1 MCDFVRVVDL
11 IKRGLGGLLLT
22 IFMVLPCAASDYSI
36 EQQRANFLLAE
47 KFLEQGNEQAFLN
60 LSEGL
65 TDYPLYPLLRY
76 QYLKNNLVQTDNV
89 LAFLTNY
96 KDSRQANLLK
106 PQWLDYL
113 ARQERWSEFIQN
125 YESND
130 NTALAC
136 QFHWASYQTGRQQE
150 SLDAAK
156 QLWLTGD
163 TLPKECDSLLFALT
177 LSPVIT
183 PDLMWQRFEMALG
196 KDNVSLAEFVR
207 RLMTQQD
214 QGLADIWLQ
223 VHKKPEL
230 IEIEGFLNPAQITH
244 GRIFAHGVAKLVK
257 ANLELAMSLWD
268 SKKPQ
273 FNLDQQIAQQVERK
287 LAMALAFKRDGR
299 AYYRLQQLGPIDP
312 EVRDWRVRT
321 ALFEQNWSHVAEAL
335 AALTVEERQDPKWQY
350 WQARTVEAMGDA
362 IQAQAIYAR
371 VADDRSFYGFLAADT
386 INKPHQLSSKPV
398 FVVDSQLNELL
409 SLADFRVIQ
418 ELRAFNRDVE
428 AQRHWWFT
436 IKKLSKEQIMTAA
449 KVAQQWRWDQ
459 VAIMTLVK
467 ANYWDD
473 IELRFPVDYLPQVQG
488 NGYSQ
493 QLQPSIIFGLMRQ
506 ESMLDKNAQSAVG
519 ARGLMQIMPQTGKQI
534 AQELN
539 EKWLSDANLFN
550 PDTNIRYGTYYFK
563 KLLTKFNGHF
573 PLAIAAYNAGP
584 NNVSKWLPFDRSV
597 PADIWMETI
606 PFKETRKYV
615 ASVLSYSMIY
625 QQRLQGGALK
635 IKELLWD
642 VVPSKN

>member
-1 MCDFVRVVDL
+1 
-11 IKRGLGGLLLT
+11 
-22 IFMVLPCAASDYSI
+22 
-36 EQQRANFLLAE
+36 
-47 KFLEQGNEQAFLN
+47 
-60 LSEGL
+60 
-65 TDYPLYPLLRY
+65 
-76 QYLKNNLVQTDNV
+76 
-89 LAFLTNY
+89 
-96 KDSRQANLLK
+96 
-106 PQWLDYL
+106 
-113 ARQERWSEFIQN
+113 
-125 YESND
+125 
-130 NTALAC
+130 
-136 QFHWASYQTGRQQE
+136 
-150 SLDAAK
+150 
-156 QLWLTGD
+156 
-163 TLPKECDSLLFALT
+163 
-177 LSPVIT
+177 
-183 PDLMWQRFEMALG
+183 
-196 KDNVSLAEFVR
+196 
-207 RLMTQQD
+207 
-214 QGLADIWLQ
+214 
-223 VHKKPEL
+223 
-230 IEIEGFLNPAQITH
+230 
-244 GRIFAHGVAKLVK
+244 
-257 ANLELAMSLWD
+257 
-268 SKKPQ
+268 
-273 FNLDQQIAQQVERK
+273 
-287 LAMALAFKRDGR
+287 
-299 AYYRLQQLGPIDP
+299 
-312 EVRDWRVRT
+312 
-321 ALFEQNWSHVAEAL
+321 LFEQNWSHVAEAL
-335 AALTVEERQDPKWQY
+335 AALTVEEQQDPKWQY
-350 WQARTVEAMGDA
+350 WQARTVEALGDA
-362 IQAQAIYAR
+362 MQAQAIYAR

-386 INKPHQLSSKPV
+386 ISRPHQLSSKPV

-409 SLADFRVIQ
+409 SRADFKVIQ

-436 IKKLSKEQIMTAA
+436 VKKLSKEQIMTAA

>member
-11 IKRGLGGLLLT
+11 IKRGLGWLLLS
-22 IFMVLPCAASDYSI
+22 ILMVLPCAAADSAI

-47 KFLEQGNEQAFLN
+47 KFLEQGNEQAFLSI
-60 LSEGL
+60 SEGL
-65 TDYPLYPLLRY
+65 ADYPLYPLLRY
-76 QYLKNNLVQTDNV
+76 QYLKNNLDQTDKV
-89 LAFLTNY
+89 SAFLTNY

-113 ARQERWSEFIQN
+113 AKQERWPEFIQN

-136 QFHWASYQTGRQQE
+136 QFHWASYQTGKQQE

-163 TLPKECDSLLFALT
+163 TLPKECDSLLLALT
-177 LSPVIT
+177 LSPVFT
-183 PDLMWQRFEMALG
+183 PDLMWQRFELALDNG
-196 KDNVSLAEFVR
+196 NVSLAESVR
-207 RLMTQQD
+207 RLMIQQD
-214 QGLADIWLQ
+214 QGSADIWLQ
-223 VHKKPEL
+223 IHKKPEL
-230 IEIEGFLNPAQITH
+230 IEIEGFLNPAQTMH

-268 SKKPQ
+268 SRKPQ
-273 FNLDQQIAQQVERK
+273 FNLDQQTVQQVERK

-299 AYYRLQQLGPIDP
+299 AYYHLQQLGAIDP
-312 EVRDWRVRT
+312 EVREWRVRA

-335 AALTVEERQDPKWQY
+335 AALTVEEQQDPKWQY
-350 WQARTVEAMGDA
+350 WQARTVEALGDA
-362 IQAQAIYAR
+362 MQAQAIYAR

-386 INKPHQLSSKPV
+386 ISRPHQLSSKPV

-409 SLADFRVIQ
+409 SLSDFRVIQ

-436 IKKLSKEQIMTAA
+436 VKKLSKEQIMTAA

-584 NNVSKWLPFDRSV
+584 NNVSKWLPFDKSV